1 MNIKELFYLES
12 NGEVRYGNSMIRPKS
27 IIVKT
32 VLLVVRRNP
41 ASITRY
47 FVTSLLSILPR
58 FSLSLSLSV
67 PSFVFLDFFHSLIY
81 CFYIPFFIKHFIS
94 HFVVSSLVLF
104 LPPSSRYLLS
114 SPFIHFH
121 LPLFSPH
128 IQSPNFSPDPP
139 VLHIISLSPSPPPDP
154 SCLFPPPLPSPS

>member
-1 MNIKELFYLES
+1 MSFE
-12 NGEVRYGNSMIRPKS
+12 GTP
-27 IIVKT
+27 
-32 VLLVVRRNP
+32 LLLL
-41 ASITRY
+41 
-47 FVTSLLSILPR
+47 VTSLLRYFPYYHVSL
-58 FSLSLSLSV
+58 SLSLSLSV

-139 VLHIISLSPSPPPDP
+139 VLHIISLSPSPPR
-154 SCLFPPPLPSPS
+154 SFLSLSPSTPLTFIIVLLM